1 MKQLNKIIRE
11 KMNSMRKEIDE
22 MLDETI
28 NSIYIEEIYENE
40 TENTIM

>member
-1 MKQLNKIIRE
+1 MKQLKKIIRE

>member
-1 MKQLNKIIRE
+1 MKQLKKIIRE
-11 KMNSMRKEIDE
+11 KMNSMRKEIDK

>member
-1 MKQLNKIIRE
+1 MRQLKKIIKE
-11 KMNSMRKEIDE
+11 KMKSMRKELDK